1 MATAIEL
8 AVNQGKTADAKRFFT
23 LGSALID
30 LLHSLSEDEELTW
43 QIADLRLGSAIATIA
58 PDEPHAD
65 EAERVISSLDKGL
78 EQIRSGNT
86 DDLDWGPRAR
96 EQAKVFFDE
105 ADETTVLS
113 YSNNQADSIKRVPIT
128 PDLKAEIDSLA
139 GIPVSYFGSIRGR
152 LTGVNISKGHRLSII
167 PFNGSPTVKVQFPN
181 GQEYIYKELLYK
193 DVSIE
198 GTIHQFR
205 ALPPH
210 KIVATKISQIDES
223 NVTWMQLRGSFP
235 EITESKSVKDYLED
249 IRGEAG

>member
-8 AVNQGKTADAKRFFT
+8 AVNQGETADAKRFFT

-30 LLHSLSEDEELTW
+30 LLHSLSEDDELTW

-58 PDEPHAD
+58 PDEPYLD
-65 EAERVISSLDKGL
+65 EAERVISSLDKGI

-86 DDLDWGPRAR
+86 DALSWGPRVR
-96 EQAKVFFDE
+96 EQAKIFFDE

-113 YSNNQADSIKRVPIT
+113 YNHNRAKTLKRVPIT
-128 PDLKAEIDSLA
+128 QELKAEIDSLD
-139 GIPVSYFGSIRGR
+139 GIPVSHFGSIRGR
-152 LTGVNISKGHRLSII
+152 LTGVNISKGHRASIV
-167 PFNGSPTVKVQFPN
+167 PFNGSPTVKVQFPDD
-181 GQEYIYKELLYK
+181 QEDIYKELLYE

-205 ALPPH
+205 ASPPH
-210 KIVATKISQIDES
+210 KIVAKRISRIDES
-223 NVTWMQLRGSFP
+223 NVTWMQLWGIMP
-235 EITESKSVKDYLED
+235 EITEGKSVKDYLEG